1 MSKGAL
7 SVDKAAHT
15 IMEFEPTPDACGVTT
30 IGIYTAFYHEERL
43 YSVRN
48 MQDKTLTLVYA
59 SSPKDAISKAARPVM
74 NVTQNGNHNYSIA
87 NVGTLNL

>member
-1 MSKGAL
+1 MGKGAL
-7 SVDKAAHT
+7 SIDVAAHT
-15 IMEFEPTPDACGVTT
+15 IMDFEPVSDAYGVTT
-30 IGIYTAFYHEERL
+30 VGIYRAFYHEDRL

-59 SSPKDAISKAARPVM
+59 DSPMNAISKAQKIGV
-74 NVTQNGNHNYSIA
+74 NLTQNGNHNYSIA

>member
-7 SVDKAAHT
+7 AVDKAAHT
-15 IMEFEPTPDACGVTT
+15 IMEFEPAPDAYGVTVA
-30 IGIYTAFYHEERL
+30 GIYKAFYHEDRL

-48 MQDKTLTLVYA
+48 MQENTLTLVYA
-59 SSPKDAISKAARPVM
+59 KSPQDAISKVAKPVM
-74 NVTQNGNHNYSIA
+74 NVTQNGNHNCSIA